1 MLALPFSLSF
11 GRVHFAHALWM
22 DLWSLTG
29 AEVSGPI
36 SPTTLADVWS
46 PSIIAFIARATQLCL
61 QSPPELMAGVS
72 EPQPVLLCVLASGE
86 ARPSQSRKLGRAIVE
101 IQSYSS

>member
-1 MLALPFSLSF
+1 M
-11 GRVHFAHALWM
+11 
-22 DLWSLTG
+22 
-29 AEVSGPI
+29 SGPI

-72 EPQPVLLCVLASGE
+72 EPEPVAVCFGFWGSKTLPEQE
-86 ARPSQSRKLGRAIVE
+86 AGQSCC
-101 IQSYSS
+101 